1 MIYIGNQNSM
11 AGNKKG
17 GANNMIYLSS
27 NKERKS
33 KIKDICKKYKELPPY
48 IVKQIID
55 YEIYKS
61 NKFDL
66 SKAIKDVWNINHE
79 ISITEKAIKDEIKT
93 VKTIDSPLI
102 YELPVFIDCGNGY
115 ATRTTVKLAMDRIDE
130 LRRIRRRIIQT
141 ARCEHAVRPF
151 FIRKEK
157 NL

>member
-1 MIYIGNQNSM
+1 MG
-11 AGNKKG
+11 GDKKG
-17 GANNMIYLSS
+17 GVNSMIYLSS
-27 NKERKS
+27 NKQRKA

-55 YEIYKS
+55 YEIDKS

-79 ISITEKAIKDEIKT
+79 ISITEKTIKDEIKA

-115 ATRTTVKLAMDRIDE
+115 STRTTVKLAMDRIDE
-130 LRRIRRRIIQT
+130 LRRIRRRTIQT
-141 ARCEHAVRPF
+141 ARYEHAVRPF
-151 FIRKEK
+151 LK
-157 NL
+157 NSRYLFL

>member
-1 MIYIGNQNSM
+1 M

-17 GANNMIYLSS
+17 GVNNMVYLSS
-27 NKERKS
+27 NKQRKV

-55 YEIYKS
+55 YEIDKS

-66 SKAIKDVWNINHE
+66 NKAIKDVWNINHE
-79 ISITEKAIKDEIKT
+79 IFITEKAIKNEIKA
-93 VKTIDSPLI
+93 VKTIDSPII

-130 LRRIRRRIIQT
+130 LRRIKREIIQT
-141 ARCEHAVRPF
+141 AKYEYAVRPF
-151 FIRKEK
+151 LIRKEK
-157 NL
+157 NENSR